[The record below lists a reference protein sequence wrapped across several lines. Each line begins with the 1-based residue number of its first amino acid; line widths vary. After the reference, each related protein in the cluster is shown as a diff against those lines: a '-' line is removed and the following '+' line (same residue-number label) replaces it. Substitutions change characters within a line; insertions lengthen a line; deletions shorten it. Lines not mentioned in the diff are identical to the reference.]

1 MLTALQLRFRI
12 SQIEKPTVKDASLQ
26 WEHRYLG
33 QPPGLT
39 PLRLQPGHAPLLL
52 PTGSSDSL
60 SRHRLL
66 PVLPPPSNSSTRGRK
81 RVLRGAA
88 AGTVPSILLLGAS
101 ISCHGASRSVR
112 SLTPPQHGLNW
123 RHLKASTKSA
133 NKIQAD
139 SSETLPSH
147 PLIII
152 KPRTPQPN
160 GCAAPGSIGLALSSQ
175 SGCFQPSAEHPPA
188 VRPMAA

>member
-1 MLTALQLRFRI
+1 M
-12 SQIEKPTVKDASLQ
+12 EKPTVKDVSLR
-26 WEHRYLG
+26 WEHQYMG

-39 PLRLQPGHAPLLL
+39 RLRLQPGHVPLLL
-52 PTGSSDSL
+52 PTGSSNSL

-66 PVLPPPSNSSTRGRK
+66 PVLPPPSKSSTRGRE
-81 RVLRGAA
+81 RVLRGATA
-88 AGTVPSILLLGAS
+88 STVPSILLLGAS
-101 ISCHGASRSVR
+101 ISCHGASRSVC

-133 NKIQAD
+133 NEIQAD

-152 KPRTPQPN
+152 KPRTLQPN
-160 GCAAPGSIGLALSSQ
+160 GCAALGSTGLALSSQ
-175 SGCFQPSAEHPPA
+175 RGCFQPNTEHPPV
-188 VRPMAA
+188 VRLMTA